1 MRVPQVMKSQ
11 PWELGRRKD
20 RRAARGRAERP
31 KVMFRKWMA
40 PVLRRETGASA
51 VRTETVGVDLVAD
64 IYSAETGHPS
74 PAAGFDHHDA
84 AEAAP
89 VAMAPMAVMATH
101 STTTLA
107 ATGGSFG
114 RDERRGADSGDGDD
128 SEHCLADHRSLQVF
142 IGCVLTSAY
151 SVARMIRRV
160 LQRADFES
168 QIDHFVMAITERPGP
183 P

>member
-1 MRVPQVMKSQ
+1 CFANGWPRSC
-11 PWELGRRKD
+11 D
-20 RRAARGRAERP
+20 ARPG
-31 KVMFRKWMA
+31 
-40 PVLRRETGASA
+40 LLQ
-51 VRTETVGVDLVAD
+51 VRTETVDVDLVAD

-107 ATGGSFG
+107 AAGGSFG
-114 RDERRGADSGDGDD
+114 RDERGGGDGGEGGD
-128 SEHCLADHRSLQVF
+128 SKLCLADHRSLQFF
-142 IGCVLTSAY
+142 IGCVLTPAY
-151 SVARMIRRV
+151 SVAQMIRGF

-168 QIDHFVMAITERPGP
+168 KIDFFVMPIKEPPGP